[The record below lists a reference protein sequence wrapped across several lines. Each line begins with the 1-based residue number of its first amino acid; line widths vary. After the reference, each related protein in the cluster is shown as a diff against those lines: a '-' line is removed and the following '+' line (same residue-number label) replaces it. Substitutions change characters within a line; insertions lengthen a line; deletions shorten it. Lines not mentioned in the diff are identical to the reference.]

1 MPIKFAVALLLASTM
16 PGMTARVVA
25 QEQGKTGAT
34 VERILAYA
42 GTWKVETES
51 FATPHSKA
59 GHEATTLRN
68 DCWKSGAYV
77 ACRQIVD
84 NDPKILLV
92 FTCSGEGN
100 TCTSYQIPP
109 DGSDAHAAK
118 MTIEGDRWTF
128 PWSVTGGGKTTWF
141 RVVNV
146 WASFKEIEY
155 RQEFSTDQVHWTPM
169 AVGHEVKTE

>member
-1 MPIKFAVALLLASTM
+1 MMLKGVFLAFM
-16 PGMTARVVA
+16 VMTAVTAWAGA
-25 QEQGKTGAT
+25 QEQNKAAVS
-34 VERILAYA
+34 VERLWAYA

-51 FATPHSKA
+51 FNTPYSKA
-59 GHEATTLRN
+59 GRDAKTLRN

-92 FTCSGEGN
+92 FTCSGKDS
-100 TCTSYQIPP
+100 TCTSYQIPA
-109 DGSDAHAAK
+109 DGSDAHSAK

-128 PWSVTGGGKTTWF
+128 PWSVSENGKTTWF

-146 WASFKEIEY
+146 WPTSTTIEY

-169 AVGHEVKTE
+169 SVGHEVKID